1 MRNQYIAKVLV
12 HNKVVTEDV
21 IKAHWGKITD
31 SMDIGQVLVK
41 AGILKESMYAKVL
54 AFVQN
59 LESKNAKPAGGS
71 ATPASAGTVA
81 SSSAASAS
89 KPAAS
94 PASAKAASAASS
106 AAAFSASKPAAPI
119 PAPVAKSAPVAPP
132 PEEEPAIR
140 IEGNSSLYGE
150 ASSSVV
156 VTEKV
161 AGLEMTSMANVQV
174 PVESE
179 VAAVETEEGVLPS
192 QFAVATGEGDAV
204 EAPDVLHP
212 IMSLAK
218 IIAYARKFNVT
229 DVYLYAG
236 RQIVMRQSGNL
247 FVASEK
253 VLEKTHLMDRLSE
266 IAGGF
271 TDGYKMVVGRNFSRT
286 IGLSGVG
293 RARVSVTWNDVT
305 PSISIR
311 IIPMESI
318 ALESLY
324 LPEFCNQ
331 FASLN
336 SGLVLIAGPS
346 ESGRSTTMTAF
357 AECIAANRQ
366 VFIQTVEKPIER
378 LLVNP
383 NGSIAQREVGLHVH
397 SGIAGIELAIRT
409 GADVI
414 LFDHLESM
422 DELSLLMQASNAGA
436 LVFAV
441 ASGTNIHALLSRLL
455 MSVPSENRNAFACSL
470 ADQLKGVIVQ
480 YLIPVVDNQ
489 GLVLATESM
498 KVTSTIAGMIRKGD
512 VSQIV
517 SAITGQKDQGITLDE
532 SLQMCV
538 DSGYIEGIEAWKRA
552 NDSRRFASYRKA
564 K

>member
-21 IKAHWGKITD
+21 IKAHWGEITD

-71 ATPASAGTVA
+71 AASASAGASA
-81 SSSAASAS
+81 SSTASANAASAS
-89 KPAAS
+89 KPAS
-94 PASAKAASAASS
+94 TPAVSATAA
-106 AAAFSASKPAAPI
+106 KPAPI
-119 PAPVAKSAPVAPP
+119 PAPVAKTAPAAPP

-179 VAAVETEEGVLPS
+179 VDDKETEEGELPS
-192 QFAVATGEGDAV
+192 QFAVATGDGEAV

-229 DVYLYAG
+229 DIYLYAG

-266 IAGGF
+266 IASGI

-286 IGLSGVG
+286 IGLPGVG

-336 SGLVLIAGPS
+336 NGLVLIAGPS

-414 LFDHLESM
+414 LFDHLETM

-455 MSVPSENRNAFACSL
+455 MSVPSDNRNAFACSL

-480 YLIPVVDNQ
+480 HLIPVVDNQ
-489 GLVLATESM
+489 GLVLATEAM